1 MHSPAVLLPM
11 QAITLLAGHAQQLLA
26 TLTPEQAA
34 ALVSSCCTAGSLLL
48 QYLSYRRGEKER

>member
-1 MHSPAVLLPM
+1 M
-11 QAITLLAGHAQQLLA
+11 QDFLTYLADHAHQLLA

-34 ALVSSCCTAGSLLL
+34 DLVSSCCTAGSLLL

>member
-1 MHSPAVLLPM
+1 M
-11 QAITLLAGHAQQLLA
+11 QAFIPMAGHVQQLYA

-34 ALVSSCCTAGSLLL
+34 AIVKSICAAGSLLL

>member
-1 MHSPAVLLPM
+1 M
-11 QAITLLAGHAQQLLA
+11 QAFLNLLTGHAHQLLA
-26 TLTPEQAA
+26 TLTPDQAA

>member
-1 MHSPAVLLPM
+1 M
-11 QAITLLAGHAQQLLA
+11 QALTLLAGHAQQLLV

-48 QYLSYRRGEKER
+48 QYLTYRRDEKEQ